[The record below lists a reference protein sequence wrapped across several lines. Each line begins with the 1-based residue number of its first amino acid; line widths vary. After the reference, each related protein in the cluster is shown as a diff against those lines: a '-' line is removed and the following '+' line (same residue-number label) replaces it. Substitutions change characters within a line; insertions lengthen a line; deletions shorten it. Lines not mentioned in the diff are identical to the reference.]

1 MKNRALLIL
10 SLLAL
15 TCALPATATDFSI
28 FGSYWDTDV
37 AGNVAGGGVGLAFPF
52 NDSWGLELRG
62 TYYEELTD
70 DPIANAFDSDDPVF
84 EEQGIQ
90 AIPVDVGLRW
100 KFPGESVR
108 PYVSGGGTYYLLDS
122 DFGEVSDEVGY
133 YATLGADFGRREGLS
148 FFVEATY
155 RNVEGTV
162 ELDPEDLDDI
172 DDIDVTDSA
181 NFELDGFGA
190 NAGLRWS
197 F

>member
-1 MKNRALLIL
+1 MRRKLLL
-10 SLLAL
+10 TLAL
-15 TCALPATATDFSI
+15 TALLGALPAAATDFSI

-37 AGNVAGGGVGLAFPF
+37 AGNVAGGGVGFAFPF

-62 TYYEELTD
+62 TYYEELSD

-84 EEQGIQ
+84 QEQGIQ
-90 AIPVDVGLRW
+90 AIPVDVGIRW
-100 KFPGESVR
+100 KFPGDAVR

-133 YATLGADFGRREGLS
+133 YATLGADFGRREGMS

-172 DDIDVTDSA
+172 DDIDVTDRA